1 MFRRKF
7 WITAYKEGADVA
19 DLLGNGRTP
28 RARLRQLMSSG
39 SPLLAPGAY
48 DALSARLIEQAGF
61 DAVYM
66 TGFGTT
72 ASLIGRPDVG
82 LLSGAEMVDNAR
94 RIVSAVDV
102 PVIAD
107 ADTGYGNAINVV
119 RTVQLYEQAGV
130 AGIQLEDQ
138 VMPKKCGHM
147 TGKLLIGAE
156 EMAGKLRAAVAAR
169 RDPDLLIIAR
179 TDAVAVTGVDDAIA
193 RARAFAEAG
202 ADALFVEAPT
212 SEEDIERVAKEL
224 TGVAPL
230 VFNWA
235 EGGRTPPLSL
245 DRIGELGFSLVIYPI
260 GALLAATAGIR
271 SLLATLKAEGTPA
284 SALSGLPTFEA
295 FTNLIGLPEV
305 QQLEQR
311 FAAS

>member
-1 MFRRKF
+1 
-7 WITAYKEGADVA
+7 VA
-19 DLLGNGRTP
+19 ELLSGGRTP
-28 RARLRQLMSSG
+28 RARLRELVTAAA
-39 SPLLAPGAY
+39 PLVAPGAY

-147 TGKLLIGAE
+147 SGKLLIGAD
-156 EMAGKLRAAVAAR
+156 EMAGKVRAAVEAR

-212 SEEDIERVAKEL
+212 SEDDIARVATEL
-224 TGVAPL
+224 RDVAPL

-245 DRIGELGFSLVIYPI
+245 ERIAELGFSLVIYPI
-260 GALLAATAGIR
+260 GTLLAATAGIR
-271 SLLATLKAEGTPA
+271 ALLATLKADGTPVA
-284 SALSGLPTFEA
+284 AMPGLPSFGE
-295 FTNLIGLPEV
+295 FTDLIGLPEI
-305 QQLEQR
+305 QELEQR
-311 FAAS
+311 FSGG

>member
-1 MFRRKF
+1 M
-7 WITAYKEGADVA
+7 AE
-19 DLLGNGRTP
+19 LLSGGRTP
-28 RARLRQLMSSG
+28 RARLRELVTAAA
-39 SPLLAPGAY
+39 PLVAPGAY

-147 TGKLLIGAE
+147 SGKLLIGAD
-156 EMAGKLRAAVAAR
+156 EMAGKVRAAVEAR

-179 TDAVAVTGVDDAIA
+179 TDAVAVTGVDDALA

-212 SEEDIERVAKEL
+212 SEDDIVRVATEL
-224 TGVAPL
+224 RDVAPL

-245 DRIGELGFSLVIYPI
+245 ERIAELGFSLVIYPI
-260 GALLAATAGIR
+260 GTLLAATAGIR
-271 SLLATLKAEGTPA
+271 ALLATLKADGTPVA
-284 SALSGLPTFEA
+284 AMPGLPSFGE
-295 FTNLIGLPEV
+295 FTDLIGLPEI
-305 QQLEQR
+305 QELEQR
-311 FAAS
+311 FSGG

>member
-1 MFRRKF
+1 
-7 WITAYKEGADVA
+7 VA
-19 DLLGNGRTP
+19 DLLSDGRTP
-28 RARLRQLMSSG
+28 RARLRELISAPV
-39 SPLLAPGAY
+39 PLLAPGAY

-147 TGKLLIGAE
+147 SGKLLIGAD
-156 EMAGKLRAAVAAR
+156 EMVGKLRAAVEAR

-212 SEEDIERVAKEL
+212 SDEDIARVAKEL
-224 TGVAPL
+224 RDVAPL

-235 EGGRTPPLSL
+235 EGGKTPPLSL
-245 DRIGELGFSLVIYPI
+245 ERITELGFSLVIYPI

-271 SLLATLKAEGTPA
+271 ALLATLKADGTPTA
-284 SALSGLPTFEA
+284 AMAQLPTFGE
-295 FTNLIGLPEV
+295 FTDLIGLPEV
-305 QQLEQR
+305 QRLEER
-311 FAAS
+311 FSGA

>member
-1 MFRRKF
+1 M
-7 WITAYKEGADVA
+7 A
-19 DLLGNGRTP
+19 DLLSTGRAP
-28 RARLRQLMSSG
+28 RARLRELLSAG
-39 SPLLAPGAY
+39 PPLLAPGAY

-61 DAVYM
+61 DVVYM

-82 LLSGAEMVDNAR
+82 LLSGTEMVDNAR

-130 AGIQLEDQ
+130 AAIQLEDQ

-147 TGKLLIGAE
+147 SGKALIGAD
-156 EMAGKLRAAVAAR
+156 EMVGKIEAAVAAR
-169 RDPDLLIIAR
+169 TDPDLVIIAR
-179 TDAVAVTGVDDAIA
+179 TDAVAVEGLDEAIG
-193 RARAFAEAG
+193 RARAFAAAG
-202 ADALFVEAPT
+202 ADVLFVEAPT
-212 SEEDIERVAKEL
+212 SEDDIARVAKEL
-224 TGVAPL
+224 SGLAPL

-245 DRIGELGFSLVIYPI
+245 DRIAELGFSLVIYPI
-260 GALLAATAGIR
+260 GTLLAATAGIR
-271 SLLATLKAEGTPA
+271 SLLATLKAEGTPV
-284 SALSGLPTFEA
+284 SAMEAVPTFEE
-295 FTNLIGLPEV
+295 FTGLIGLPEV
-305 QQLEQR
+305 QALEQR
-311 FAAS
+311 FSGS

>member
-1 MFRRKF
+1 
-7 WITAYKEGADVA
+7 VA
-19 DLLGNGRTP
+19 ELLSNGRTP
-28 RARLRQLMSSG
+28 RARLRELMGASA
-39 SPLLAPGAY
+39 PLVAPGAY

-61 DAVYM
+61 DAIYM

-147 TGKLLIGAE
+147 SGKLLIGAD
-156 EMAGKLRAAVAAR
+156 EMAGKLRAAVEAR

-212 SEEDIERVAKEL
+212 SEEDIARVAKEL
-224 TGVAPL
+224 RDVAPL

-245 DRIGELGFSLVIYPI
+245 ERITELGFALVIYPI
-260 GALLAATAGIR
+260 GTLLAATAGIR
-271 SLLATLKAEGTPA
+271 ALLATLKADGTPTA
-284 SALSGLPTFEA
+284 AMPGLPTFGE
-295 FTNLIGLPEV
+295 FTDLVGLPEV
-305 QQLEQR
+305 QRLEQR
-311 FAAS
+311 FSGS